1 MMARAARKPD
11 RDLAR
16 YRAKRD
22 FTRTP
27 EPKGGAAGRDGTFVV
42 QHHWARRDH
51 FDFRLAINGVL
62 KSWAVTRG
70 PSADPRTKRL
80 AVRVEDHPAD
90 YAGFEGTIAKGEY
103 GGGTV
108 QVWDRGSFTTT
119 EADPAAAID
128 KGSLKV
134 WLEGER
140 MKGGWALV
148 RMKQIGRAHV

>member
-1 MMARAARKPD
+1 MARAARKPD

-27 EPKGGAAGRDGTFVV
+27 EPKGGAAGRVGTFVV

-80 AVRVEDHPAD
+80 AVRVAWVAFPPWGEPQAAD
-90 YAGFEGTIAKGEY
+90 LVI
-103 GGGTV
+103 
-108 QVWDRGSFTTT
+108 
-119 EADPAAAID
+119 I
-128 KGSLKV
+128 LK
-134 WLEGER
+134 
-140 MKGGWALV
+140 MALLP
-148 RMKQIGRAHV
+148 